1 MWAGVLYKASEQ
13 ESLSAVA
20 VRFRTTV
27 RALLRLNPDVG
38 EDLALQR
45 ARVNDNI
52 CIIPC
57 AVSGPVHSPNT
68 PSQGKGTAV

>member
-1 MWAGVLYKASEQ
+1 MLYQAREQ

-38 EDLALQR
+38 ADLALQR
-45 ARVNDNI
+45 ARLNDKI

-57 AVSGPVHSPNT
+57 AVSGPVHSPVNT
-68 PSQGKGTAV
+68 PSQGQGTAV

>member
-1 MWAGVLYKASEQ
+1 MLYQAREH
-13 ESLSAVA
+13 ESLCDTLSAVA

-38 EDLALQR
+38 ADLALQR
-45 ARVNDNI
+45 ARLNDKI
-52 CIIPC
+52 CIILC

-68 PSQGKGTAV
+68 PFQGQGTAV